1 VGSIG
6 LFLFMLSLFVK
17 FLPMIT
23 IFELRVQ
30 QNQLDKG
37 EIR

>member
-1 VGSIG
+1 
-6 LFLFMLSLFVK
+6 MLSLFVK